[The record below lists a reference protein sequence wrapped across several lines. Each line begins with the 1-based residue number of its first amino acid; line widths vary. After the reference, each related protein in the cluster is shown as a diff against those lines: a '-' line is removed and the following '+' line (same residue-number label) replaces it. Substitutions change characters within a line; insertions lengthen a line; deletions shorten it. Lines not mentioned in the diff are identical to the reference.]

1 MKKTSKALSI
11 ILTILFIVVSL
22 SFISL
27 AADRQALPNL
37 KKSQTDVQTTKLENV
52 MIMQKAMRKI
62 PSASLK
68 ANTALSLA
76 GPNVDL
82 ICSIKAYYDEART
95 MPVPSTGAQSGIY
108 HLTPTQSPQRPL
120 PYHVYF
126 TVEVKNIGV
135 KSVAAN
141 VTNRVFL
148 TGNALNSSGN
158 YITSPAVTLD
168 PGETAAYD
176 YYCGPFGPNIAL
188 KDRVIMVQ
196 AMADIA
202 SKVVEDN
209 ETNNGAMYKLTFVW
223 P

>member
-1 MKKTSKALSI
+1 MKKTSKVLSVMMI
-11 ILTILFIVVSL
+11 ILFFVVSL
-22 SFISL
+22 SFVSL
-27 AADRQALPNL
+27 AAEKQTLPTV
-37 KKSQTDVQTTKLENV
+37 KKSQPEAQVMKIENV
-52 MIMQKAMRKI
+52 KIMQKTMRKI

-68 ANTALSLA
+68 ANTSLPLNA
-76 GPNVDL
+76 AKVDL

-95 MPVPSTGAQSGIY
+95 MPVPSTGAQSGAY
-108 HLTPTQSPQRPL
+108 HLTPLQSPQRPL

-126 TVEVKNIGV
+126 TIEVKNIGF
-135 KSVAAN
+135 KSAAAN

-148 TGNALNSSGN
+148 TGNALNSPGN
-158 YITSPAVTLD
+158 YVTSPAVTLE

-196 AMADIA
+196 AYADSG
-202 SKVVEDN
+202 SKVVEDS
-209 ETNNGAMYKLTFVW
+209 ETNNGALYKLTFVW